1 MSEPAAASH
10 ADDKKAEKP
19 PVDNATLA
27 FMLRESADIVEKGE
41 FDVILYHALQDFRT
55 YYKLHL
61 PKRKDKSKKKPAA
74 AAATTA
80 AAAAATA
87 TAGSV
92 ENSSD
97 APAAASSDAQKEAST
112 KPAETTGEATT
123 PAASA
128 DPPSEPTPVQQPKP
142 DAPAREISAG
152 ATEISEGTA
161 STTPSTTDPPT
172 SSSSKPQGDAPE
184 SAATEP
190 GDEEKPINAE
200 SGRMGSVDSILDSG
214 GRAGED
220 FANESSSVR
229 DAQSRQNHSSFA
241 PFGKKAKNAGS
252 KISAGMFATK
262 TKMKLPKKLPKIHV
276 NLPSSGKKKRESELA
291 DVTGGDVAQYA
302 ESSRRRTA
310 ADGEDGNEYH
320 YHYDA
325 EMQSPQRSTNLKPAV
340 TGLGNSEIP
349 STAATTPVD
358 RVREDEPAESETEK
372 PSSLRNNETDNAAS
386 NNTAAVQEAEP
397 TAPTSS
403 VPSTATSSDAFVA
416 DPRPESF
423 DFEMPDHGHSKPAF
437 QRPKNKNSAV
447 VANGWIEQQRRS
459 KMRTVWKEVL
469 ASLVQG
475 RRPGEET
482 TLWIQRETVDATT
495 GKKELEALHQIPVKL
510 LESVVYSE
518 YTTDDRFSLKLYH
531 SHEEFVF
538 RCNND
543 PSGAMNW
550 VTILQQFEMETKQ
563 NGSMPP
569 APTESIFPDFPEEK
583 KGSDM
588 PERSSSP
595 TPTRLAIRDLR
606 AICHG
611 AGINT
616 AGMERADLERAAAE
630 VQQRGTFFAPPSAGH
645 AAAASVPLAA
655 GAPGP
660 AAGGVGS
667 TTTSR
672 SASPIPVRPSEPSAP
687 ASNGATSTKMSI
699 KDLRAICHGAGI
711 STVGM
716 ERGELEKAAAE
727 VQSRGTYFAPP
738 AAAPTTAPRP
748 AADAKPE
755 DDAAKQE
762 EMRRR
767 QAAEDEARR
776 KAAEEEH
783 WRRHEEET
791 RRRAAEDE
799 HRRRAEEEHRRRA
812 AEEEHRRRVAE
823 QQARQAEDQRRRYAE
838 QQAAWQHQQQQE
850 EQRRRMAEQQAAEQ
864 RRRHE
869 EAVRKQQQWAGQQP
883 QAQAHQQ
890 QGWSRQQPHPH
901 HPQQHYQH
909 PPQQP
914 HAPHH
919 QQQWQQQQQQ
929 QWHQQQQQQH
939 PHYQQQQQQQAR
951 PQAPPSQQHPPQQQ
965 SKYAKMANQTD
976 DDGQAAI
983 TKLKHD
989 ILIQWA
995 LQPPNMQMLRSVD
1008 VLLSTIQTVFPPALG
1023 VPAHDY
1029 FKKWKVVTRES
1040 VLSDAG
1046 IIDEEKVKKAV
1057 RKLRFFL
1064 HPDKLPKDLNK
1075 EQEFMVKMLW
1085 DITNDAW
1092 EEYQKSKEHLDW

>member
-1 MSEPAAASH
+1 MSEAAA
-10 ADDKKAEKP
+10 ALKTDDKKAEKP

-61 PKRKDKSKKKPAA
+61 PKRKEKSKKK
-74 AAATTA
+74 
-80 AAAAATA
+80 AATA
-87 TAGSV
+87 TTDAAGSA
-92 ENSSD
+92 ENVSSE
-97 APAAASSDAQKEAST
+97 AAADTIKATAPNSVAPK
-112 KPAETTGEATT
+112 KP
-123 PAASA
+123 A
-128 DPPSEPTPVQQPKP
+128 DPPAQATSAEQQPKP
-142 DAPAREISAG
+142 EVPVREASAG
-152 ATEISEGTA
+152 ATVVSEGTA
-161 STTPSTTDPPT
+161 STIPSTAEAPA
-172 SSSSKPQGDAPE
+172 SSSKLQDNPSE
-184 SAATEP
+184 SATPSAQP
-190 GDEEKPINAE
+190 GAADNPIDAE
-200 SGRMGSVDSILDSG
+200 TDRMGSMDSILDSG
-214 GRAGED
+214 GRAGEE
-220 FANESSSVR
+220 FTNESGR
-229 DAQSRQNHSSFA
+229 DDPSDKKFTT
-241 PFGKKAKNAGS
+241 PFGKKAKNAGN
-252 KISAGMFATK
+252 KISAGMFGGK
-262 TKMKLPKKLPKIHV
+262 NKMKLSKKLPKIHV
-276 NLPSSGKKKRESELA
+276 NLPSSGKKKRESELL

-302 ESSRRRTA
+302 ESSRRRGA
-310 ADGEDGNEYH
+310 VDGEDDNDYH
-320 YHYDA
+320 YNYDA
-325 EMQSPQRSTNLKPAV
+325 DMQTPQRSTNLQPAV
-340 TGLGNSEIP
+340 TGLGTTTSEIP
-349 STAATTPVD
+349 PTSATTSVE
-358 RVREDEPAESETEK
+358 RVREDEPAETEFEK
-372 PSSLRNNETDNAAS
+372 PSSLRNNDNHNAS
-386 NNTAAVQEAEP
+386 NNSLDTDP
-397 TAPTSS
+397 PAPTPS
-403 VPSTATSSDAFVA
+403 VPSASAAASESFVA

-423 DFEMPDHGHSKPAF
+423 EQEMFDDGHSKPAF

-469 ASLVQG
+469 GSLVQG
-475 RRPGEET
+475 KRPGEET

-518 YTTDDRFSLKLYH
+518 YTTDDRFSLKLYN

-543 PSGAMNW
+543 PSAAMNW
-550 VTILQQFEMETKQ
+550 VTILQQHEIEIKKSGNFL
-563 NGSMPP
+563 PP
-569 APTESIFPDFPEEK
+569 EAAFPNFSEEK
-583 KGSDM
+583 KGADV

-595 TPTRLAIRDLR
+595 ARMAIRDLR

-630 VQQRGTFFAPPSAGH
+630 VQSRGTFFAPPSAGH
-645 AAAASVPLAA
+645 AATASIPV
-655 GAPGP
+655 GP
-660 AAGGVGS
+660 PPTSSGVAS
-667 TTTSR
+667 NATSR
-672 SASPIPVRPSEPSAP
+672 SASPLPKHAEPSAP
-687 ASNGATSTKMSI
+687 AANGATATKMSI

-716 ERGELEKAAAE
+716 ERGELERAAAE
-727 VQSRGTYFAPP
+727 VQQRGTYFAPP
-738 AAAPTTAPRP
+738 GAAPPTASYQ
-748 AADAKPE
+748 AAEAKPE

-762 EMRRR
+762 EIRRR

-776 KAAEEEH
+776 RAAEEEH

-799 HRRRAEEEHRRRA
+799 HRRRAEEEHRRRV
-812 AEEEHRRRVAE
+812 AEEEHRRRMAE
-823 QQARQAEDQRRRYAE
+823 QQARQAEEQRRRYAE
-838 QQAAWQHQQQQE
+838 QQAAWQHQQHQE

-869 EAVRKQQQWAGQQP
+869 EAMRKQQQWGGQQP
-883 QAQAHQQ
+883 PHNQQQ
-890 QGWSRQQPHPH
+890 QGWSQQPPQHPH
-901 HPQQHYQH
+901 HQHYQH
-909 PPQQP
+909 PSQPP
-914 HAPHH
+914 HAQHH
-919 QQQWQQQQQQ
+919 QQQWQQQ
-929 QWHQQQQQQH
+929 QWHQQQQQ
-939 PHYQQQQQQQAR
+939 HYQQQQAR
-951 PQAPPSQQHPPQQQ
+951 PQAPPPQQQHAPPPQQ
-965 SKYAKMANQTD
+965 SKYAKMANQTE

-995 LQPPNMQMLRSVD
+995 LQPPQMQMLRSVD

-1029 FKKWKVVTRES
+1029 FRKWKAVTRES

-1092 EEYQKSKEHLDW
+1092 EEYQKSKEHLDWVK